1 MRDTFYTAVDIGT
14 SKVTVLL
21 SRVGTEGD
29 LKVFGI
35 GSVPSE
41 GIQRGRV
48 ENIEEARASVS
59 AALAEAQRYI
69 GRESVASSAYVS
81 VSGSHISSVNR
92 SEILDNQATP
102 DDISA
107 KMLSGMLRGSFP
119 KIDQT
124 QQVLHVIP
132 MGYTVDGLTGVR
144 NPMGL
149 AGNLVEMEAHVVV
162 GESIVLQN
170 TIKAVEAKDVSVKSL
185 VLQGMA
191 SAESTLTGDEREM
204 GVVLLD
210 IGAGTTDLVIYRQGT
225 PWYSAVLPV
234 GGYALTRDLAAALRS
249 PLHVAEEVK
258 VKWGSV
264 DPESVP
270 SDEEIE
276 LPAFRGQRRHSV
288 PRRGLAGPLH
298 DRMTEIMKMALTHI
312 RQAGMKDW
320 PIGGLVLTG
329 GGAQMT
335 GLLEM
340 AARIV
345 GEPVRVGYPYGLYG
359 LPDQLRKPT
368 FSAAVGLLLWGI
380 KHHDSAEKLGMPTVT
395 AKETKTRRWRFGPA
409 RRRGSKVETG

>member
-29 LKVFGI
+29 LKIFGT
-35 GSVPSE
+35 GVAPSD

-48 ENIEEARASVS
+48 DDIEDARASVK
-59 AALAEAQRYI
+59 AALTEAQRYI
-69 GRESVASSAYVS
+69 GGESVTCSAYVS
-81 VSGSHISSVNR
+81 VSGSHISSMNR

-107 KMLSGMLRGSFP
+107 KMLDGLLRGSFP
-119 KIDQT
+119 KINQD

-132 MGYTVDGLTGVR
+132 MTYTVDGLTGVR

-149 AGNLVEMEAHVVV
+149 AGNLVEVEAHVVM

-170 TIKAVEAKDVSVKSL
+170 TIKAVESKDVAVKSL

-191 SAESTLTGDEREM
+191 SAESTLSGDEREM
-204 GVVLLD
+204 GVVMMD
-210 IGAGTTDLVIYRQGT
+210 IGAGTTDLVIYRQGA
-225 PWYSAVLPV
+225 PWYSTVLPV
-234 GGYALTRDLAAALRS
+234 GGYALTRDLAAAMRA
-249 PLHVAEEVK
+249 PLHVAEEIK

-264 DPESVP
+264 DLDSINED
-270 SDEEIE
+270 DEVE
-276 LPAFRGQRRHSV
+276 LPNFRGERSKWV
-288 PRRGLAGPLH
+288 PRRALSEPLH
-298 DRMTEIMKMALTHI
+298 DRMVEILKMAI
-312 RQAGMKDW
+312 SQVRQAGMSDW

-335 GLLEM
+335 GLPEL

-345 GEPVRVGYPYGLYG
+345 GEPVRVGYPYGIYG
-359 LPDQLRKPT
+359 LPAQLRKPT
-368 FSAAVGLLLWGI
+368 FSTAVGLLLWGI
-380 KHHDSAEKLGMPTVT
+380 KHHDSAERLGIPTG
-395 AKETKTRRWRFGPA
+395 KDTKRRRWRFRPRG
-409 RRRGSKVETG
+409 RRKDKVEMG

>member
-29 LKVFGI
+29 LKIFGT
-35 GSVPSE
+35 GVVPSD

-48 ENIEEARASVS
+48 DDIEEARASVK
-59 AALAEAQRYI
+59 AALTEAQRYI
-69 GRESVASSAYVS
+69 GGESVTCSAYVS
-81 VSGSHISSVNR
+81 VSGSHTSSMNR

-107 KMLSGMLRGSFP
+107 KMLDGLLRGSFP
-119 KIDQT
+119 KIDQD

-149 AGNLVEMEAHVVV
+149 AGNLVEVEAHVVV

-170 TIKAVEAKDVSVKSL
+170 TIKAVESKDVAVKSL

-191 SAESTLTGDEREM
+191 SAEATLSGDEREM
-204 GVVLLD
+204 GVVMMD
-210 IGAGTTDLVIYRQGT
+210 IGAGTTDLVIYRQGA
-225 PWYSAVLPV
+225 PWYSTVLPV
-234 GGYALTRDLAAALRS
+234 GGYALTRDLAAAMRA
-249 PLHVAEEVK
+249 PLHVAEEIK

-264 DPESVP
+264 DLENI
-270 SDEEIE
+270 DEDDEVE
-276 LPAFRGQRRHSV
+276 LPNFQGERIKSI
-288 PRRGLAGPLH
+288 PRRALCEPLH
-298 DRMTEIMKMALTHI
+298 DRMVEILKMAI
-312 RQAGMKDW
+312 SQVRQAGMSDW

-335 GLLEM
+335 GLPEL

-345 GEPVRVGYPYGLYG
+345 GEPVRVGYPYGIYG
-359 LPDQLRKPT
+359 LPAQLRKPT
-368 FSAAVGLLLWGI
+368 FSTAVGLLLWGI
-380 KHHDSAEKLGMPTVT
+380 KHHDSAEKLGIPTGN
-395 AKETKTRRWRFGPA
+395 ETKKRRWRFRPGG
-409 RRRGSKVETG
+409 RRKNKVEMG

>member
-29 LKVFGI
+29 LKIFGI

-48 ENIEEARASVS
+48 ENIEEARASVT
-59 AALAEAQRYI
+59 AALTEAQRYI
-69 GRESVASSAYVS
+69 GRESVPSSAYVT

-132 MGYTVDGLTGVR
+132 MGYTVDGLSGVR

-149 AGNLVEMEAHVVV
+149 AGNLVEVEAHVVV

-170 TIKAVEAKDVSVKSL
+170 TIKTVEARDVSVKSL

-258 VKWGSV
+258 IKWGSV
-264 DPESVP
+264 DPERVP
-270 SDEEIE
+270 SDEEVE
-276 LPAFRGQRRHSV
+276 LPPFQGQHRRSV
-288 PRRGLAGPLH
+288 SRQAMAGPLH
-298 DRMTEIMKMALTHI
+298 DRMAEILKMAFSHV
-312 RQAGMKDW
+312 RQAGINDW

-329 GGAQMT
+329 GGGQMT
-335 GLLEM
+335 GLPEM
-340 AARIV
+340 AARMV
-345 GEPVRVGYPYGLYG
+345 GEPVRVGYPYGIYG
-359 LPDQLRKPT
+359 LPDQLRKPS

-380 KHHDSAEKLGMPTVT
+380 KHHDSAEKLGIPTVT
-395 AKETKTRRWRFGPA
+395 AKETKTKRWRFRPA
-409 RRRGSKVETG
+409 RGRKVETG

>member
-29 LKVFGI
+29 LKIFGTGI
-35 GSVPSE
+35 APSD
-41 GIQRGRV
+41 GIRRGRV
-48 ENIEEARASVS
+48 DDIEEARASVKT
-59 AALAEAQRYI
+59 ALAEAQRYI
-69 GRESVASSAYVS
+69 GGESMTCSAYVS
-81 VSGSHISSVNR
+81 VSGSHITSMNR

-107 KMLSGMLRGSFP
+107 HMLDSLLRGSFP
-119 KIDQT
+119 SIGQD

-149 AGNLVEMEAHVVV
+149 AGNLVEVEAHVVV

-170 TIKAVEAKDVSVKSL
+170 TIKAVESKDVAVKSL
-185 VLQGMA
+185 VLQGIS

-204 GVVLLD
+204 GVVMLD
-210 IGAGTTDLVIYRQGT
+210 IGAGTTDLVIYRQGA

-249 PLHVAEEVK
+249 PLYVAEDIK

-264 DPESVP
+264 DPDSIPVN
-270 SDEEIE
+270 DEVE
-276 LPAFRGQRRHSV
+276 LPDFKGQRRKSV
-288 PRRGLAGPLH
+288 PRRALSEPLH
-298 DRMTEIMKMALTHI
+298 DRMSEILKMAI
-312 RQAGMKDW
+312 ARVRQAGINDW

-329 GGAQMT
+329 GGAQVA
-335 GLLEM
+335 GLPEL
-340 AARIV
+340 AARMV
-345 GEPVRVGYPYGLYG
+345 GEPVRVGYPYGIYG
-359 LPDQLRKPT
+359 LPAQLRKPT
-368 FSAAVGLLLWGI
+368 FSTAVGLLLWGI
-380 KHHDSAEKLGMPTVT
+380 KHHDSADKLGVPTG
-395 AKETKTRRWRFGPA
+395 KETKSRRWFRPV
-409 RRRGSKVETG
+409 RRRKSKVEAD